1 MKLLF
6 FTDSHIRATSPKS
19 RKDDFFQTI
28 LSKLDEILHEA
39 ISHEV
44 RAIIHGGDLFD
55 RPDPSLLVVTEVAKR
70 IMACPIP
77 FYVVCGNHDIYG
89 HNPETVSR
97 SMLGFL
103 AAMNI
108 VKLLDEN
115 PVFLKEGD
123 LKVQLTGA
131 PYTYEI
137 DQHQNSET
145 NPYILQNREENAD
158 AAIHVVHGF
167 LVKDPVHPQIFHTL
181 VEDIA
186 QDTLADITLSG
197 HFHYGFE
204 KTYYGGKIFFN
215 PGAIARISNSKKEL
229 QRMPQ
234 YVIITLEKGK
244 EPELESI
251 VLACAK
257 PGDEV
262 LDRIEME
269 NHRFKQ
275 EKLQEFREGL
285 QTTQMFQGTNVDAL
299 IAVIQA
305 EQKTPQEVVNEAR
318 ARIDAVRLER
328 KDEVWRP

>member
-1 MKLLF
+1 MRLLF

-19 RKDDFFQTI
+19 RKDDFFETI
-28 LSKLDEILHEA
+28 LEKLDEILHEA
-39 ISHEV
+39 VV
-44 RAIIHGGDLFD
+44 RGAKAIIHGGDLFD
-55 RPDPSLLVVTEVAKR
+55 RPDPSLVVVTEVAKR
-70 IMACPIP
+70 IMACPVP

-89 HNPETVSR
+89 HNPETISR

-103 AAMNI
+103 AAMNV
-108 VKLLDEN
+108 VKLLDES
-115 PVFLKEGD
+115 PVILEEGGM
-123 LKVQLTGA
+123 KVQLTGA

-137 DQHQNSET
+137 DQHENASRNS
-145 NPYILQNREENAD
+145 YILRERQED
-158 AAIHVVHGF
+158 VDVAIHVAHGF

-186 QDTLADITLSG
+186 RDTLADITLSG

-204 KTYYGGKIFFN
+204 KTYYEGKIFFN

-229 QRMPQ
+229 GRMPQ
-234 YVIITLEKGK
+234 YVVITLEKDQ
-244 EPELESI
+244 EPQLETV
-251 VLACAK
+251 VLTCAK
-257 PGDEV
+257 PGEEV

-285 QTTQMFQGTNVDAL
+285 QTTQVFQGTNVDAL
-299 IAVIQA
+299 IATIQA

-328 KDEVWRP
+328 KDDVWRP